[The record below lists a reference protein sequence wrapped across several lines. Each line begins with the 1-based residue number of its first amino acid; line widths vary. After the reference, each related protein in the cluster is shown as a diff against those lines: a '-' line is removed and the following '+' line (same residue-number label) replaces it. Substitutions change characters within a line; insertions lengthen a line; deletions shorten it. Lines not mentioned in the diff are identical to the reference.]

1 MQRRGPC
8 GVSTP
13 GSRAPARGGR
23 GAAGARPR
31 RPLPVAAIPPL
42 LRRRSSR
49 ARGAHVFAVLPA
61 LLQALAAMLLA
72 VCELLA
78 ELALLFHVLTAPLV
92 ALRKPLLALP
102 FQPGALLRAGH

>member
-8 GVSTP
+8 GGSTP
-13 GSRAPARGGR
+13 GGRAPARRGR
-23 GAAGARPR
+23 EAAGARPR
-31 RPLPVAAIPPL
+31 RPLAVAAIPPL

-61 LLQALAAMLLA
+61 LLQALPAMLLA

-78 ELALLFHVLTAPLV
+78 ELALLLHVLTAPLV
-92 ALRKPLLALP
+92 APRQPLLSTT
-102 FQPGALLRAGH
+102 F

>member
-1 MQRRGPC
+1 MQRRAPG

-13 GSRAPARGGR
+13 GSRAPARRGR
-23 GAAGARPR
+23 EAAGARPR
-31 RPLPVAAIPPL
+31 RPLAVAAIPPL

-61 LLQALAAMLLA
+61 LLQARPAMLLA

-78 ELALLFHVLTAPLV
+78 ELPLLLHVLPAPLV

-102 FQPGALLRAGH
+102 FQPVALL